1 MAAAAAPAIIEAPK
15 NNANR
20 QAKLNYLQKVVDKRT
35 MDGINELRIN
45 PPFQT
50 KVINFVY
57 DSYQAGHKIEITD
70 ALRTKEEQRRNVA
83 K

>member
-1 MAAAAAPAIIEAPK
+1 M
-15 NNANR
+15 
-20 QAKLNYLQKVVDKRT
+20 QKVVDKRT